1 MRLAARE
8 VVTSGH
14 TFNLV
19 DLPLVVAGKT
29 GTAEFGLRDSKG
41 RLPFHSW
48 FAAFVPKFGP
58 GQPGDPAQTDSEL
71 AIVAFAYD
79 SNTKGNAATE
89 IVKYFLQDH
98 YDLGVDL
105 TRPDLLQRGN
115 FYGGH

>member
-8 VVTSGH
+8 VVASRH

-29 GTAEFGLRDSKG
+29 GTAEFGVRDAQN

-48 FAAFVPKFGP
+48 FVAFVPEFGE
-58 GQPGDPAQTDSEL
+58 GQPGDPAKTDSEL